1 MAATTERDQHDE
13 SVKDSFARLYNDGR
27 AYASAE
33 IERQKLRAGIAATG
47 MRDAAIFGAIGGALA
62 FASLVA
68 CLVGLIL
75 TLAPRIG
82 PGRATLAVVGASLLL
97 SLLLFMMAKMRLSR
111 MKKDVG

>member
-1 MAATTERDQHDE
+1 MATTTEHDQQDE
-13 SVKDSFARLYNDGR
+13 SVKDSFARLYSDGR

-33 IERQKLRAGIAATG
+33 MERQKLRAGIVASG
-47 MRDAAIFGAIGGALA
+47 VRDAAIFGAIGATLA

-75 TLAPRIG
+75 TLAPWLG
-82 PGRATLAVVGASLLL
+82 TGGATLAVVGISLLVA
-97 SLLLFMMAKMRLSR
+97 LLLLMAAKKRISR